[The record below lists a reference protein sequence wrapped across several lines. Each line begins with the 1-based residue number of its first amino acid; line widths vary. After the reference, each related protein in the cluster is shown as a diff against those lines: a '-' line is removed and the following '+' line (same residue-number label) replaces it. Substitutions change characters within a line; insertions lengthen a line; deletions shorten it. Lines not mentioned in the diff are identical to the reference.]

1 MHSILLLTKTVPA
14 AEEPQALKRGALP
27 AAAHLAPQLPG
38 SAALPRIRQHTSARS
53 QQECLENPSSAQ
65 HSTAA
70 PAEPCQDYTARS
82 GSLLLPA
89 GKVAVPG
96 VR

>member
-1 MHSILLLTKTVPA
+1 MRSILLLTKTVPA
-14 AEEPQALKRGALP
+14 AEEPQALKRGVLP

-38 SAALPRIRQHTSARS
+38 SAALPCCMQRASARS
-53 QQECLENPSSAQ
+53 QQKCPENPSSAQ

-70 PAEPCQDYTARS
+70 PAETCQDYKARS

-89 GKVAVPG
+89 GKVTVPG